1 MVRTPEAPSTVTSS
15 SGVSFVGFYAFAFT
29 R

>member
-1 MVRTPEAPSTVTSS
+1 MVRTPEAPRTII
-15 SGVSFVGFYAFAFT
+15 SFTGFYAFAFT

>member
-1 MVRTPEAPSTVTSS
+1 MVRTPEAPRAVTSFS
-15 SGVSFVGFYAFAFT
+15 DVSFVGFYAFAFT